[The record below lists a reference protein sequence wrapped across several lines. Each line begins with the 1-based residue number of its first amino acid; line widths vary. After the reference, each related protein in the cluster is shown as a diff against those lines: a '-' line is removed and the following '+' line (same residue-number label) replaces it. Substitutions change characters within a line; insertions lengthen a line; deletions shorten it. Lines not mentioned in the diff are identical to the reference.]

1 MDIFIILCTAAFF
14 LVLWFIC
21 NFCIFKNIRPSKV
34 PFRDGLNESIQSDLI
49 FLLNK
54 ASIGLK
60 FMHIFG
66 KPL

>member
-1 MDIFIILCTAAFF
+1 MDIFIILCTSAFF

-21 NFCIFKNIRPSKV
+21 NCCIFKKIIPSNV
-34 PFRDGLNESIQSDLI
+34 SIRDGLNESIESDLCI
-49 FLLNK
+49 LLNK

>member
-1 MDIFIILCTAAFF
+1 METFIILCTAAFF

-21 NFCIFKNIRPSKV
+21 NFSIFKNKLPSNV
-34 PFRDGLNESIQSDLI
+34 SFRDGLNESIRSDLF
-49 FLLNK
+49 FLLKK

-60 FMHIFG
+60 FAHIIG